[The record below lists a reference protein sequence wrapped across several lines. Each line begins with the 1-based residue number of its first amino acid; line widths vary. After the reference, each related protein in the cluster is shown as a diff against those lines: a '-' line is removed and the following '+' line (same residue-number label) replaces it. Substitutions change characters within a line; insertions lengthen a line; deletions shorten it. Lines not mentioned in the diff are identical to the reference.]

1 MKRSAILFVL
11 VGAVFIAAVGLR
23 VYSHLHDG
31 SARSYAGQR
40 TNERVCIAEP
50 VDYVVHPVV
59 ALDEIDHGPARIISI
74 APNITETLCA
84 LGMRDRLIGR
94 TPFCLYPP
102 GIEDIEAVGAIFDTN
117 YERITAM
124 KPDLIVVTANSGVLI
139 DNFTKLKLPVLS
151 VPHETLDDVYR
162 AIEQIGR
169 RCDRT
174 ATARS
179 LIQLIRV
186 DLDRLGRVAV
196 RRPFRVAITTGPM
209 PVPAR
214 SIFVAGPGSYL
225 DDLLKLTGHTNAVA
239 DVLESP
245 FGEIPIEKLL
255 QIDPDVI
262 LEFRDG
268 TDSKALED
276 VYASWPEVG
285 RLRAIEDRRIRTV
298 GGAEWLSAGPRIAEA
313 LHHMILA
320 LADIK

>member
-1 MKRSAILFVL
+1 MKRSVILFVL

-31 SARSYAGQR
+31 SARSYAEQR
-40 TNERVCIAEP
+40 TDERISIAEP
-50 VDYVVHPVV
+50 VDYVAHPVV

-102 GIEDIEAVGAIFDTN
+102 GIKDIKAVGAIFDTN
-117 YERITAM
+117 YELITAM
-124 KPDLIVVTANSGVLI
+124 QPDLIVVTANSGSLI
-139 DNFTKLKLPVLS
+139 DNLMKLELPVLS

-179 LIQLIRV
+179 LIRLIRA
-186 DLDRLGRVAV
+186 DLDRLGCAAV

-209 PVPAR
+209 PVPAQ

-225 DDLLKLTGHTNAVA
+225 DDLLELTGHTNAVA
-239 DVLESP
+239 DVLDSP

-262 LEFRDG
+262 LEFRD
-268 TDSKALED
+268 DADFAVLED
-276 VYASWPEVG
+276 VYTAWSRVG
-285 RLRAIEDRRIRTV
+285 KLRAIEDRRVRTV

-320 LADIK
+320 LADIE